1 MRKFQVT
8 VNGQTYEVDVEE
20 IGGAQTAAPAR
31 AAAAAPAP
39 AAKPAPAKPAAPK
52 AQAGAGDPVKAPMP
66 GNILNVNVKTGDKV
80 NAGDTLMLLEAMK
93 MENPIP
99 APHSGTV
106 TSVLV
111 EKGATVEAGQ
121 TLITLA

>member
-8 VNGQTYEVDVEE
+8 VNGQTYEVEVEE
-20 IGGAQTAAPAR
+20 ISGAQSASPVRTP
-31 AAAAAPAP
+31 AAAPAAP
-39 AAKPAPAKPAAPK
+39 SPAKAAPAPK

-66 GNILNVNVKTGDKV
+66 GNILNVSVKPGDKV

-121 TLITLA
+121 ILLTLA